1 MENKRASQKK
11 NILEHLE
18 RGWAINPL
26 VALKLYGCFRLSS
39 IIFLLKK
46 DGHKIDSNR
55 RRGYS
60 TYYMAEHADKWGA
73 E

>member
-1 MENKRASQKK
+1 MKGKVETQRQK
-11 NILEHLE
+11 ILKHLQ

-60 TYYMAEHADKWGA
+60 TYYMAEHADKWGV